1 MSSLATACATTAPKP
16 ATSAPASLVTAS
28 RSNSATTSVAAT
40 TTSAAVPRPTE
51 VVVTPSKPVMEPA
64 RSGTAWLFDGSQ
76 TVAWSSN
83 RRIVEG
89 RSSNCGSPLGPQLKI
104 GARVA
109 GLDGQEPTT
118 VNGINSETCS
128 GQPEPTFASPMA
140 GWSAITEWNAQPR
153 PVSTE
158 RTTDPTYLRAA
169 EWEAS
174 DVSIW
179 RIVAGESPVRVGQA
193 A

>member
-1 MSSLATACATTAPKP
+1 
-16 ATSAPASLVTAS
+16 
-28 RSNSATTSVAAT
+28 
-40 TTSAAVPRPTE
+40 
-51 VVVTPSKPVMEPA
+51 
-64 RSGTAWLFDGSQ
+64 
-76 TVAWSSN
+76 
-83 RRIVEG
+83 
-89 RSSNCGSPLGPQLKI
+89 
-104 GARVA
+104 
-109 GLDGQEPTT
+109 

-169 EWEAS
+169 EQALVELGAPDLRAEFGAAVDLDGDGTMEVVIRRYSWEAS

-179 RIVAGESPVRVGQA
+179 RIVAGKSPVRVGQA